1 MPKKSTIEIGAAA
14 ERRAAWFYRFR
25 LFRVLERNWRGGKGE
40 IDLIVRRG
48 RLLVFVEV
56 RFRGEGSLAAS
67 HETIDR
73 IKRENVIKAA
83 ERYLAG
89 VKGDVEVRFDVVAF
103 DASGDSNGRL
113 RHYPDAF
120 RPEADTGRPWLR
132 KGRRRK

>member
-1 MPKKSTIEIGAAA
+1 
-14 ERRAAWFYRFR
+14 
-25 LFRVLERNWRGGKGE
+25 
-40 IDLIVRRG
+40 
-48 RLLVFVEV
+48 VFVEV

-89 VKGDVEVRFDVVAF
+89 VKGDVDVVAF
-103 DASGDSNGRL
+103 DASGGSSGRL
-113 RHYPDAF
+113 RHFPDAF